1 MIKILILISFFLIS
15 CTSAPKPVTSGID
28 FEQVLQNQNL
38 NDSEK
43 IIELQIQLS
52 KQQDQM
58 SEIRKRSLDLQTSFD
73 SLKFSNDS
81 MIFFLESQIDSFRM
95 EQSML
100 IGPEFSNNIIKLYNK
115 VNILEDRAFFMDS
128 LYFELVTDMV
138 IIENQIGSIE
148 NSIKEIDAINKQ
160 LKSDFDN
167 SKDSNL
173 DSIDYSYDYKVAHQ
187 MYMRGNY
194 NASLDKFKFLLE
206 NDISEDL
213 ADNCQFWIGQI
224 FFSKKEYLNAVQE
237 FNKVLKYNNSNKKSE
252 SIYKIGLSYLKL
264 DQNTKAKEMFEIII
278 NNYPKSKYYNK
289 ASEFLLTLR

>member
-1 MIKILILISFFLIS
+1 MIKIIILISIPLIGCAS
-15 CTSAPKPVTSGID
+15 TPKPVTSGID

-43 IIELQIQLS
+43 IIELQIKLS
-52 KQQDQM
+52 RQQDQM
-58 SEIRKRSLDLQTSFD
+58 LEIRKQSLDLQASFD

-81 MIFFLESQIDSFRM
+81 IIFFLESQIDSFRM
-95 EQSML
+95 EKSML

-160 LKSDFDN
+160 LKSDFEN
-167 SKDSNL
+167 RKDSNS
-173 DSIDYSYDYKVAHQ
+173 DSVDYNYDYKVAHQ
-187 MYMRGNY
+187 MYMRGNF
-194 NASLDKFKFLLE
+194 NSSLDKFKFLLE

-224 FFSKKEYLNAVQE
+224 FFAKKEYLNAVQE
-237 FNKVLKYNNSNKKSE
+237 FNKVLKYKNSNKKSE
-252 SIYKIGLSYLKL
+252 SIYKIGLSYVKL

>member
-1 MIKILILISFFLIS
+1 MIKILILISFFLIG
-15 CTSAPKPVTSGID
+15 CASAPKPVNSGID
-28 FEQVLQNQNL
+28 FEQVLKNQNL

-81 MIFFLESQIDSFRM
+81 MIFFLESQIDSFRI

-148 NSIKEIDAINKQ
+148 NSVKEIDAINKQ

-173 DSIDYSYDYKVAHQ
+173 DSVDYSYDYKVAHQ
-187 MYMRGNY
+187 MYMRGNF

-237 FNKVLKYNNSNKKSE
+237 FSKVLKYNNSNKKSE
-252 SIYKIGLSYLKL
+252 SIYKIGLSYVKL

>member
-1 MIKILILISFFLIS
+1 MIKTIILILSLFVGCS
-15 CTSAPKPVTSGID
+15 TAPKTVASHID
-28 FEQVLQNQNL
+28 FEQVLQSENL

-52 KQQDQM
+52 KQQDQ
-58 SEIRKRSLDLQTSFD
+58 ILATTKKTLNLQVAFD
-73 SLKFSNDS
+73 SLKSSNDS
-81 MIFFLESQIDSFRM
+81 IIFFLESQIDSFRV

-160 LKSDFDN
+160 LKTDLN
-167 SKDSNL
+167 NREHSNL
-173 DSIDYSYDYKVAHQ
+173 DSINHNYDYKVAHQ
-187 MYMRGNY
+187 MYMRGKFNT
-194 NASLDKFKFLLE
+194 SLDKFKFLLE
-206 NDISEDL
+206 NNISEDL

-224 FFSKKEYLNAVQE
+224 FFSKKEYSNAIRE
-237 FNKVLKYNNSNKKSE
+237 FNKVLEYKNSNKKSE

-264 DQNTKAKEMFEIII
+264 GQNTKAKEMFETII
-278 NNYPKSKYYNK
+278 NNYPKSKYYSK
-289 ASEFLLTLR
+289 SSEFLLNLK